1 MMELKMA
8 EMPGI
13 KVSEKDVDQLEAML
27 ERKEHRDNPALDGL
41 RTELERADI
50 VPLEQLPDD
59 VVRMNSTVTFK
70 VEESDKTFQRTLCY
84 PHQMAGREDGIS
96 IVAPIGSALLGLE
109 VGQTI
114 DWRLPD
120 GKHSHVR
127 IIEVSHA

>member
-1 MMELKMA
+1 MA
-8 EMPGI
+8 DMPGI
-13 KVSEKDVDQLEAML
+13 KVSEKDIDQLEAML
-27 ERKEHRDNPALDGL
+27 ERKEYRDNPSLDAL
-41 RTELERADI
+41 RAELDRAD
-50 VPLEQLPDD
+50 VVNLDALPEN
-59 VVRMNSTVTFK
+59 VVRMNSTVTFE
-70 VEESDKTFQRTLCY
+70 VEESGQQFHRTLY
-84 PHQMAGREDGIS
+84 FPHQMAGKEHAIS

>member
-1 MMELKMA
+1 
-8 EMPGI
+8 
-13 KVSEKDVDQLEAML
+13 
-27 ERKEHRDNPALDGL
+27 
-41 RTELERADI
+41 
-50 VPLEQLPDD
+50 
-59 VVRMNSTVTFK
+59 VTFK

>member
-1 MMELKMA
+1 M
-8 EMPGI
+8 
-13 KVSEKDVDQLEAML
+13 DQLEAML

-41 RTELERADI
+41 RSELERAEI
-50 VPLEQLPDD
+50 VPLEQLPED

-70 VEESDKTFQRTLCY
+70 VEESGKTFQRTLCY
-84 PHQMAGREDGIS
+84 PHQVATREDGIS
-96 IVAPIGSALLGLE
+96 IVAPIGSALLGLK

-127 IIEVSHA
+127 IIAVSHA

>member
-1 MMELKMA
+1 MA
-8 EMPGI
+8 DMPGI
-13 KVSEKDVDQLEAML
+13 KVSERDIDQLEAML
-27 ERKEHRDNPALDGL
+27 ERKEYRDNPSLDGL
-41 RTELERADI
+41 RAELDRAD
-50 VPLEQLPDD
+50 VLDLEQLPDN
-59 VVRMNSTVTFK
+59 VVRMNSTVTFE
-70 VEESDKTFQRTLCY
+70 VEESGQQFHRTLY
-84 PHQMAGREDGIS
+84 FPHQMAGKEHAIS

>member
-27 ERKEHRDNPALDGL
+27 ERKEYRDNPALDGL
-41 RTELERADI
+41 RKELERADV

-59 VVRMNSTVTFK
+59 VVRMNSTVTFQ
-70 VEESDKTFQRTLCY
+70 VEESGKTFQRTLCY

-96 IVAPIGSALLGLE
+96 IVAPIGSALLGLK

-114 DWRLPD
+114 DWCLPD

-127 IIEVSHA
+127 IIAVSHV